1 MELISHQGMGTMG
14 RGPQKKQQQQQQQEQ
29 QQLVIPN
36 QGICRRLM
44 LHESSLTFLLYM
56 RILPQT

>member
-14 RGPQKKQQQQQQQEQ
+14 RGPQKQQQQQQQ

>member
-1 MELISHQGMGTMG
+1 MELISHQGMGTMR
-14 RGPQKKQQQQQQQEQ
+14 RGPQKKQQQQQEEQ

>member
-1 MELISHQGMGTMG
+1 MELISHQGMGTMR
-14 RGPQKKQQQQQQQEQ
+14 RGPQKKQQQQ

>member
-14 RGPQKKQQQQQQQEQ
+14 RGPQKKQQQQQ